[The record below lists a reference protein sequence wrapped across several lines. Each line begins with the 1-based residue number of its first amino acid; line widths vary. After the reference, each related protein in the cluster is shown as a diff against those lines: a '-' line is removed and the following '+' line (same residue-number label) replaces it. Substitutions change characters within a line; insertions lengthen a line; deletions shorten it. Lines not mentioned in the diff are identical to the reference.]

1 MEIGLNQDHPGHD
14 IIQKALKDENA
25 RYENDK
31 FGQKKLIE
39 EKKYSNKELIS
50 MAVKDKGVKTKVNWP
65 EVKSLESH
73 KIELHDFRTDLWSQQ
88 TKESLNHKE
97 MYNDQDKA
105 LVQAKQAG
113 VKQNDIPK
121 GPVIGG

>member
-1 MEIGLNQDHPGHD
+1 
-14 IIQKALKDENA
+14 
-25 RYENDK
+25 
-31 FGQKKLIE
+31 
-39 EKKYSNKELIS
+39 
-50 MAVKDKGVKTKVNWP
+50 MAVKDKGIKTKVNWP

-73 KIELHDFRTDLWSQQ
+73 KTELHDFRTDLWSQQ